1 MPSTYDPDW
10 LVKAME
16 AHGIQTGELAEVTGV
31 SRSQIQRI
39 RNGMTPRVRTMV
51 ALTTGIE
58 QLRPKPVRRARS
70 SQVAA

>member
-10 LVKAME
+10 LAKAME
-16 AHGIQTGELAEVTGV
+16 AHGIQTGELAEVAGV

-39 RNGMTPRVRTMV
+39 RKGMAPRVRTMV

-58 QLRPKPVRRARS
+58 QLRPKPTRRSRG
-70 SQVAA
+70 SQVSA